1 MLNLCILGYV
11 KQMDLLELDIQI
23 NRYLDKWNQINETRY
38 LALFGKEKY
47 DFIYNR
53 IRCLIRVKSGIT

>member
-23 NRYLDKWNQINETRY
+23 NRYLDKWNQINGTRY
-38 LALFGKEKY
+38 LVLFGKEKY
-47 DFIYNR
+47 DYIYNR